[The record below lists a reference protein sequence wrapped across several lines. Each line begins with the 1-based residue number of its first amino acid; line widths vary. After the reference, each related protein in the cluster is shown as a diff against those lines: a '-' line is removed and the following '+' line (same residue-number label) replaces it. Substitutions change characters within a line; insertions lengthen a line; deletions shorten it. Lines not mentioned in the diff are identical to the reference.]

1 MQIRSNPNR
10 PARPARPAS
19 TRPARVVGMLILV
32 LILAFLLVPV
42 VIAIPMSLGTD
53 RFLQFPP
60 RSLTLKWYGEFF
72 SDAEWRAAT
81 VFSVKVA
88 SITTVLSVLIGT
100 MAAVALTRGTLFAR
114 KLLTAAILAPLIVPH
129 IVLGVALYLSFTPL
143 GLSGNLTGLV
153 LAHTALAVPFVVL
166 TVSAALYRVDRSLEM
181 AAMNLGAS
189 RFTAF
194 RLVTLPLLMPAVSV
208 GAVFAFLTSFDEA
221 IVSFFMS
228 GVSNKT
234 LTRKLFENIDFDIS
248 PLTPAVST
256 VLMLVSLLLMGGAT
270 LLRRRGALGSG

>member
-1 MQIRSNPNR
+1 M
-10 PARPARPAS
+10 ARPRRFAPGRLLGG
-19 TRPARVVGMLILV
+19 VLLV
-32 LILAFLLVPV
+32 LILMFLMVPII
-42 VIAIPMSLGTD
+42 IAIPMSLGSE

-60 RSLTLKWYGEFF
+60 RGLTLKWYGEFF

-81 VFSVKVA
+81 VFSLQVA
-88 SITTVLSVLIGT
+88 VLTTVLSVIIGT
-100 MAAVALTRGTLFAR
+100 MAAVALTRGSLGG
-114 KLLTAAILAPLIVPH
+114 KKILTAVMLAPLIVPH

-143 GLSGNLTGLV
+143 GLSGNVTGLV
-153 LAHTALAVPFVVL
+153 LSHTALAVPFVVL
-166 TVSAALYRVDRSLEM
+166 TVSASLYRVDRSLEM
-181 AAMNLGAS
+181 AAMNLGAD

-194 RLVTLPLLMPAVSV
+194 RLVTLPLVKPAVAV

-248 PLTPAVST
+248 PLIPAVST
-256 VLMLVSLLLMGGAT
+256 VLMLISLLLMGGAT
-270 LLRRRGALGSG
+270 LFRRRASISRSGP

>member
-1 MQIRSNPNR
+1 
-10 PARPARPAS
+10 
-19 TRPARVVGMLILV
+19 MLGALLLMLV
-32 LILAFLLVPV
+32 LAFLLVPV
-42 VIAIPMSLGTD
+42 VIAIPMSLGSE

-60 RSLTLKWYGEFF
+60 RDLTLKWYGEFF
-72 SDAEWRAAT
+72 TDAEWRAAT

-88 SITTVLSVLIGT
+88 SLTTFLSVLIGT
-100 MAAVALTRGTLFAR
+100 LAAVALTRGTLFAKR
-114 KLLTAAILAPLIVPH
+114 LLTAVILAPLIVPH

-166 TVSAALYRVDRSLEM
+166 TISAALYRVDRSLEM
-181 AAMNLGAS
+181 AAMNLGAT

-194 RLVTLPLLMPAVSV
+194 RLVTLPLVMPAVWV

-248 PLTPAVST
+248 PLIPAVST

-270 LLRRRGALGSG
+270 LVRRRGASGPG

>member
-1 MQIRSNPNR
+1 MQTRSNPNR
-10 PARPARPAS
+10 LARPAS
-19 TRPARVVGMLILV
+19 TRPARFVGALILV

-42 VIAIPMSLGTD
+42 VIAIPMSLGTE

-114 KLLTAAILAPLIVPH
+114 KLLTAVILAPLIVPH

-194 RLVTLPLLMPAVSV
+194 RLVTLPLVVPAVSV

-248 PLTPAVST
+248 PLIPAVST
-256 VLMLVSLLLMGGAT
+256 VLMLVSLLLMGGVT
-270 LLRRRGALGSG
+270 LLRRGRARGSD

>member
-1 MQIRSNPNR
+1 MA
-10 PARPARPAS
+10 PARMMGALLL
-19 TRPARVVGMLILV
+19 MLV
-32 LILAFLLVPV
+32 LGFLLVPV
-42 VIAIPMSLGTD
+42 VIAIPMSLGPE

-60 RSLTLKWYGEFF
+60 RDLTLRWYGEFF
-72 SDAEWRAAT
+72 TDAEWRAAT
-81 VFSVKVA
+81 AFSVKVA
-88 SITTVLSVLIGT
+88 SLTTFLTLLIGT
-100 MAAVALTRGTLFAR
+100 PAAVALTRGTLFAKR
-114 KLLTAAILAPLIVPH
+114 LLTAAILAPLIVPH
-129 IVLGVALYLSFTPL
+129 IVLGVALYLSFSPL

-166 TVSAALYRVDRSLEM
+166 TISASLFRVDRSLEM
-181 AAMNLGAS
+181 AAMNLGAT
-189 RFTAF
+189 RFSAF
-194 RLVTLPLLMPAVSV
+194 RLVTLPLVMPAVRV

-248 PLTPAVST
+248 PLIPAVST

-270 LLRRRGALGSG
+270 LVRRWGASVPG